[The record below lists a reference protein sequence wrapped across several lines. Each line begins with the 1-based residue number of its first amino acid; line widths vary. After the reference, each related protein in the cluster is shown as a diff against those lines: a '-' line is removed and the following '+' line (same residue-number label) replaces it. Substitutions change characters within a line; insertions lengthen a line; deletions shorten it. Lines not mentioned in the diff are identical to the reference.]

1 MFKYMG
7 HMHICNAPSVN
18 NNYWVNVYN
27 CIYFRWSRQ
36 ANKENQEVSMKELR
50 EKLHQAI
57 DKYGISDERTISIS
71 QELDKLIYKE
81 QRTYQRNGTSK

>member
-1 MFKYMG
+1 
-7 HMHICNAPSVN
+7 
-18 NNYWVNVYN
+18 
-27 CIYFRWSRQ
+27 
-36 ANKENQEVSMKELR
+36 MKVLR

-57 DKYGISDERTISIS
+57 DERTIAIS

>member
-1 MFKYMG
+1 
-7 HMHICNAPSVN
+7 MHICNAPSVN
-18 NNYWVNVYN
+18 NYWGNVYN
-27 CIYFRWSRQ
+27 CIYFRCSRQ